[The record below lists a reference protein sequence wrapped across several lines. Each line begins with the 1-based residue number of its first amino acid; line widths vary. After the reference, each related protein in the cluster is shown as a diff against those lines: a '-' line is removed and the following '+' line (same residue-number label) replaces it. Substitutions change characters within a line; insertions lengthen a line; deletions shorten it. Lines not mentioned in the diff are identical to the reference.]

1 MKKFTI
7 WLCCVFLAL
16 SLSACS
22 GLNEDVTINPTN
34 EEDLN
39 TSTSEYLDEFGY
51 PLPGEEY
58 YEKWYNAKLE
68 KVISALDE
76 ANFVYGKI
84 LSVERSN
91 DGQTRVVICASD
103 DMNVN
108 LRKNYSFIIR
118 DNAYIMHGVS
128 EFDKNDLLAGQKVFV
143 SFASAFEDTLEYSG
157 GEHSVEMFSLFV
169 LDDDPTNPGPLTP
182 EDNKYY
188 DIEGDVEVEVEIEVE
203 TDDGVLE

>member
-7 WLCCVFLAL
+7 LACCVFLAL

-22 GLNEDVTINPTN
+22 GPNEDVTTDPMN
-34 EEDLN
+34 EESLN
-39 TSTSEYLDEFGY
+39 TATSEYLDEYGY
-51 PLPGEEY
+51 PLPGEEN

-68 KVISALDE
+68 KIIAALDE
-76 ANFVYGKI
+76 ADFVYGKI
-84 LSVERSN
+84 LSVEKTD
-91 DGQTRVVICASD
+91 DGQTRVVFCASD
-103 DMNVN
+103 DMEVN

-128 EFDKNDLLAGQKVFV
+128 EFNKNNLLAGQKVFV

-169 LDDDPTNPGPLTP
+169 LDDNPANPEPLTP
-182 EDNKYY
+182 DDNKYY
-188 DIEGDVEVEVEIEVE
+188 DIEGDVEVEVEVEVE
-203 TDDGVLE
+203 PDDGVLE